1 MAKTAGVGGGWS
13 RMERPACFLGTNDE
27 ELWEAVTCLLL
38 GPDVFVAFVLT
49 RVLKQQWT
57 GY

>member
-1 MAKTAGVGGGWS
+1 
-13 RMERPACFLGTNDE
+13 MERPACFLGANDE

-49 RVLKQQWT
+49 GVLKQQQK
-57 GY
+57 GR